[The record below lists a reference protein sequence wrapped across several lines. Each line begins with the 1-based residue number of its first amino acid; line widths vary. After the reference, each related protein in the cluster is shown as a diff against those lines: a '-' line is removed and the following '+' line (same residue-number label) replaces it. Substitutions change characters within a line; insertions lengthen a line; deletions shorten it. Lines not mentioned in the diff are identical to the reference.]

1 MSILLNELKSLL
13 EAGANHIYTD
23 GEESLLFPFDH
34 DDQIFNVMVR
44 IMDDG
49 DYVQFSIHSLLNL
62 RGVKNRENV
71 LCALLDINRRVKALK
86 FCYDP
91 SDGEVSATVEIAVED
106 STLTGRQAHFCM
118 YLLTNVAVRERDNLL
133 TLIRTGIYPGSSD
146 TSFTDNLSRILGSE
160 EPEEDVAYDEVEWP
174 TLGFNGVTIFVDP
187 GWPAEPEDLNF

>member
-13 EAGANHIYTD
+13 EAGANRIYSD

-34 DDQIFNVMVR
+34 DYQIFNVIVR

-49 DYVQFSIHSLLNL
+49 DYVQFSIQSLMNL
-62 RGVKNRENV
+62 RDVQNRENV

-91 SDGEVSATVEIAVED
+91 SDGEVSATVEIPVED

-133 TLIRTGIYPGSSD
+133 MLIRTGIYPGSSD
-146 TSFTDNLSRILGSE
+146 TGFTDNLTRLLGSE
-160 EPEEDVAYDEVEWP
+160 ETDDEEPDGP
-174 TLGFNGVTIFVDP
+174 LMGFNTQTIFVDP
-187 GWPAEPEDLNF
+187 GWPAEPEDSNF